1 MNVMLGK
8 KGSWLTRGADAV
20 QHLLSGTAALIMLLM
35 MLLTLVD
42 VLGRYLFDAPVTGAF
57 EVTELMLASVIFL
70 GLPLVTAE
78 GGHIVVDILDSA
90 LGPRLRLVQ
99 QWTVGLINI
108 AAFAVLSWMLWEHA
122 FKVYRYEDTTA
133 VLQIPYAGL
142 AFLIATT
149 SSLATL
155 ALLFK
160 QLCRCSADDVSGE
173 Q

>member
-1 MNVMLGK
+1 MNVTLGK
-8 KGSWLTRGADAV
+8 KGGWFTRGAGAA
-20 QHLLSGTAALIMLLM
+20 QHLLSGAAALIMLLM

-90 LGPRLRLVQ
+90 VGPRLRVVQ
-99 QWTVGLINI
+99 YWVVGLVNI
-108 AAFAVLSWMLWEHA
+108 AAFAVLSWVLWEHA

-155 ALLFK
+155 ALLLK
-160 QLCRCSADDVSGE
+160 QLCPSSADGLSGE